1 MYDILKNK
9 ITSGNFTV
17 SVMTETINTL
27 YADGELTKEQRDE
40 LLQLMPSHSD
50 PMSEAPEVKEL
61 YERLLEEVTAL
72 KETVA
77 EQDERIW
84 KLENPGEEQE
94 EPEPGVTVPAWE
106 PWDSISHDWYTY
118 GDVVQHS
125 GKYWIDTLQGMM
137 NTWEP
142 GSAGIDERYW
152 KEITKEQAEGIISG
166 DMTVEEV
173 LGQ

>member
-17 SVMTETINTL
+17 SSMTETINTL

-61 YERLLEEVTAL
+61 YERMLKEVTDL
-72 KETVA
+72 KETVKK
-77 EQDERIW
+77 QDERIW
-84 KLENPGEEQE
+84 KLEHPGEEPE
-94 EPEPGVTVPAWE
+94 EPEPGVTVPTWY
-106 PWDSISHDWYTY
+106 PWNGINTDWYQY
-118 GDVVQHS
+118 GDVVQHNE
-125 GKYWIDTLQGMM
+125 KYWLDMLKGMI

-142 GSAGIDERYW
+142 GTPGVDDRYW
-152 KEITKEQAEGIISG
+152 KEITKEQAEGIVSG
-166 DMTVEEV
+166 DMTVDEA
-173 LGQ
+173 LGR

>member
-17 SVMTETINTL
+17 SNMTETINTL
-27 YADGELTKEQRDE
+27 YADGELKKEQRDE

-77 EQDERIW
+77 EQEKRIW
-84 KLENPGEEQE
+84 NLENPGEEPE
-94 EPEPGVTVPAWE
+94 EPDPGVTVPVWE
-106 PWDSISHDWYTY
+106 PWDGISQDWYTY
-118 GDVVQHS
+118 GDVVQH
-125 GKYWIDTLQGMM
+125 GEKYWIDTLRGMM

-142 GSAGIDERYW
+142 GSAGIDERYG

-166 DMTVEEV
+166 DMTAEEV